1 MTDDGSRPRRV
12 PRRSPGTLPV
22 GLAIGA
28 STGGPKAL
36 LTLVAGL
43 NLPVPA
49 FMFLVQ
55 HIHPKFTRI
64 LSRRLGDVSP
74 VPILEAED
82 GAVIQP
88 GRLYLAAG
96 GRHLVVERVGAAAY
110 RTRLTNDPLRQGV
123 RPSVDTLFASV
134 ADAFGP
140 RAVGVV
146 LTGMGRDGLAGARA
160 IKDRGGVVLAES
172 AETCVVY
179 GMPRA
184 LAEAALADRMV
195 AIDEMAAAIQH
206 VCLGVGRRDFPI
218 QRSRPCA
225 SR

>member
-1 MTDDGSRPRRV
+1 MTGDGSYPRRTV
-12 PRRSPGTLPV
+12 RRSPGRFPL

-36 LTLVAGL
+36 LTLVADL
-43 NLPVPA
+43 KLPVPA
-49 FMFLVQ
+49 FIFLVQ

-74 VPILEAED
+74 LPILEAED
-82 GAVIQP
+82 GAGIQP
-88 GRLYLAAG
+88 GRLYLAPG

-110 RTRLTNDPLRQGV
+110 RTRLTEDPPRHGV
-123 RPSVDTLFASV
+123 RPSVDTLFTSV
-134 ADAFGP
+134 AEAFGP

-160 IKDRGGVVLAES
+160 IKARGGVVFAQS

-184 LAEAALADRMV
+184 LAEASVADRMV
-195 AIDEMAAAIQH
+195 PIDEMAAAIRQ
-206 VCLGVGRRDFPI
+206 VCLAMAGLPDSALSPAHG
-218 QRSRPCA
+218 
-225 SR
+225 

>member
-1 MTDDGSRPRRV
+1 VTDDGSRPRRV

-88 GRLYLAAG
+88 GRLYLASG
-96 GRHLVVERVGAAAY
+96 GRHLVVERVGVAAY

-195 AIDEMAAAIQH
+195 PIDEMAAAIQH
-206 VCLGVGRRDFPI
+206 VCLGVGRRNFPI

>member
-1 MTDDGSRPRRV
+1 VTDDDGRPRRA
-12 PRRSPGTLPV
+12 PRRLLKWLPV
-22 GLAIGA
+22 GVAIGA

-43 NLPVPA
+43 TLPVPA
-49 FMFLVQ
+49 FIFLVQ

-64 LSRRLGDVSP
+64 LSRRLGDVSS

-88 GRLYLAAG
+88 GRLYLAPG
-96 GRHLVVERVGAAAY
+96 SRHLVVERVGVATY
-110 RTRLTNDPLRQGV
+110 RTRLTRDPLRQGV
-123 RPSVDTLFASV
+123 RPSVDTLFTSV
-134 ADAFGP
+134 AEAFGA

-160 IKDRGGVVLAES
+160 IKARGGVVLAES
-172 AETCVVY
+172 EQTCVVY

-195 AIDEMAAAIQH
+195 PIDEMAATIQQ
-206 VCLGVGRRDFPI
+206 VCLGMGALPDPALSLTRE
-218 QRSRPCA
+218 
-225 SR
+225 

>member
-1 MTDDGSRPRRV
+1 VTDDGSRPRRAK
-12 PRRSPGTLPV
+12 RRSEGWLPL

-43 NLPVPA
+43 TLPVTA
-49 FMFLVQ
+49 FIFLVQ

-64 LSRRLGDVSP
+64 LGRRLGEISP
-74 VPILEAED
+74 VPIQEAED
-82 GAVIQP
+82 EATIHP
-88 GRLYLAAG
+88 GRLYLAPG
-96 GRHLVVERVGAAAY
+96 GRHLVVERVGPAAY
-110 RTRLTNDPLRQGV
+110 QTRLTDDPLRQGV
-123 RPSVDTLFASV
+123 RPSVDTLFTSV
-134 ADAFGP
+134 AEAFGP

-146 LTGMGRDGLAGARA
+146 LTGMGRDGLAGGRA

-184 LAEAALADRMV
+184 LAEAALVDRMV
-195 AIDEMAAAIQH
+195 PIDEMAAAIRQ
-206 VCLGVGRRDFPI
+206 VCLEMAAAPETAPLPTRE
-218 QRSRPCA
+218 
-225 SR
+225 

>member
-1 MTDDGSRPRRV
+1 MSDDGSRPRRRN
-12 PRRSPGTLPV
+12 RRALARLPV

-43 NLPVPA
+43 QLPVPA
-49 FMFLVQ
+49 FIFLVQ

-64 LSRRLGDVSP
+64 LGRRLGDVSL

-88 GRLYLAAG
+88 GRLYLAPG
-96 GRHLVVERVGAAAY
+96 GRHLTVERVGAAAY
-110 RTRLTNDPLRQGV
+110 RTRLTDDPARHGV
-123 RPSVDTLFASV
+123 RPSVDTLFTSV
-134 ADAFGP
+134 AETFRS

-146 LTGMGRDGLAGARA
+146 LTGMGRDGLAGAHA
-160 IKDRGGVVLAES
+160 IKARGGVVLAES
-172 AETCVVY
+172 AETAVIY

-195 AIDEMAAAIQH
+195 PIEDMAAAIRQ
-206 VCLGVGRRDFPI
+206 VCLAMAGLPDPALSPTRE
-218 QRSRPCA
+218 
-225 SR
+225 

>member
-1 MTDDGSRPRRV
+1 MTEDGCSPQRT
-12 PRRSPGTLPV
+12 PRRSRGSLPV

-28 STGGPKAL
+28 STGGPRAL
-36 LTLVAGL
+36 ITLVAGL
-43 NLPVPA
+43 KLPVPA

-55 HIHPKFTRI
+55 HIHPRFTRI

-74 VPILEAED
+74 VPILEAVD
-82 GAVIQP
+82 KGVIQP
-88 GRLYLAAG
+88 GQLYLAPG
-96 GRHLVVERVGAAAY
+96 GRHLVVERLGGMVY
-110 RTRLTNDPLRQGV
+110 QTRLTDDPLRQGV

-134 ADAFGP
+134 AQAFGP

-179 GMPRA
+179 GMPRV

-195 AIDEMAAAIQH
+195 PIDEMAGAIQQI
-206 VCLGVGRRDFPI
+206 CLTLVNRAGPALSPVRE
-218 QRSRPCA
+218 
-225 SR
+225 

>member
-1 MTDDGSRPRRV
+1 MTDDVTRPRRTK
-12 PRRSPGTLPV
+12 RRSEGWLPL

-43 NLPVPA
+43 TLPVTA
-49 FMFLVQ
+49 FIFLVQ

-64 LSRRLGDVSP
+64 LGRRLGEVSP
-74 VPILEAED
+74 VPIQEAED
-82 GAVIQP
+82 GGTIHP
-88 GRLYLAAG
+88 GRLYLAPG
-96 GRHLVVERVGAAAY
+96 GRHLVVERVGPIAY
-110 RTRLTNDPLRQGV
+110 QTRLTDDPLRQGV
-123 RPSVDTLFASV
+123 RPSVDTLFTSV
-134 ADAFGP
+134 AEAFGP

-160 IKDRGGVVLAES
+160 IKARGGVVLAES
-172 AETCVVY
+172 AESCVVY

-195 AIDEMAAAIQH
+195 PIDEMAAAIRQ
-206 VCLGVGRRDFPI
+206 VCLEMAAAPETTPLPTRE
-218 QRSRPCA
+218 
-225 SR
+225 

>member
-1 MTDDGSRPRRV
+1 MSDDGSRPRCRN
-12 PRRSPGTLPV
+12 RRALARLPL

-43 NLPVPA
+43 TLPVPA
-49 FMFLVQ
+49 FIFLVQ

-64 LSRRLGDVSP
+64 LGRRLGDVSS

-88 GRLYLAAG
+88 GRLYLAPG
-96 GRHLVVERVGAAAY
+96 GRHLTVERVGAAAY
-110 RTRLTNDPLRQGV
+110 RTRLTEDPARHGV
-123 RPSVDTLFASV
+123 RPSVDTLFTSV
-134 ADAFGP
+134 AEAFGP

-160 IKDRGGVVLAES
+160 IKARGGVVLAES
-172 AETCVVY
+172 AETAVVY

-184 LAEAALADRMV
+184 LAEAAVADRMV
-195 AIDEMAAAIQH
+195 PIDEMAAAIRE
-206 VCLGVGRRDFPI
+206 VCVGVADLPVPVVSPTRE
-218 QRSRPCA
+218 
-225 SR
+225 

>member
-1 MTDDGSRPRRV
+1 VTDDGSRPRRV
-12 PRRSPGTLPV
+12 HRDSVGSLPV
-22 GLAIGA
+22 GLGIGA

-36 LTLVAGL
+36 LTLVAAL

-64 LSRRLGDVSP
+64 LSRRLGDVSS

-82 GAVIQP
+82 GAVVQP
-88 GRLYLAAG
+88 GRLYLAPG
-96 GRHLVVERVGAAAY
+96 GRHLVVERVGVTTY
-110 RTRLTNDPLRQGV
+110 RTRLTNDPLRLGV
-123 RPSVDTLFASV
+123 RPSVDTLFASL
-134 ADAFGP
+134 AEAFGA

-160 IKDRGGVVLAES
+160 IKEQGGVVLAES
-172 AETCVVY
+172 AETCVIY

-184 LAEAALADRMV
+184 LAEAALPDRMV
-195 AIDEMAAAIQH
+195 PIGEMAAAIRQ
-206 VCLGVGRRDFPI
+206 VCLEMADLSGPALSPRAVR
-218 QRSRPCA
+218 
-225 SR
+225 

>member
-1 MTDDGSRPRRV
+1 M
-12 PRRSPGTLPV
+12 

-28 STGGPKAL
+28 STGGPRAL
-36 LTLVAGL
+36 ITLVAGL
-43 NLPVPA
+43 KLPVPA

-55 HIHPKFTRI
+55 HIHPRFTRI

-74 VPILEAED
+74 VPILEAVD
-82 GAVIQP
+82 QGVIQP
-88 GRLYLAAG
+88 GQLYLAPG
-96 GRHLVVERVGAAAY
+96 GRHLVVERLRGMVY
-110 RTRLTNDPLRQGV
+110 QTRLTDDPLRQGV
-123 RPSVDTLFASV
+123 RPSVDTLFTSV
-134 ADAFGP
+134 AEAFGP

-179 GMPRA
+179 GMPRV

-195 AIDEMAAAIQH
+195 PIDEMAAAIQQI
-206 VCLGVGRRDFPI
+206 CLTLVN
-218 QRSRPCA
+218 RSGPALSPVRE
-225 SR
+225 

>member
-1 MTDDGSRPRRV
+1 MSDDGSRPRRRN
-12 PRRSPGTLPV
+12 RRALARLPL

-43 NLPVPA
+43 TLPVPA
-49 FMFLVQ
+49 FIFLVQ

-64 LSRRLGDVSP
+64 LGRRLGDVSS

-88 GRLYLAAG
+88 GRLYLAPG
-96 GRHLVVERVGAAAY
+96 GRHLTVERVGAAAY
-110 RTRLTNDPLRQGV
+110 RTRLTEDPARHGV
-123 RPSVDTLFASV
+123 RPSVDTLFTSV
-134 ADAFGP
+134 AEAFGP

-160 IKDRGGVVLAES
+160 IKARGGVVLAES
-172 AETCVVY
+172 AETAVVY

-184 LAEAALADRMV
+184 LAEAAVADRMV
-195 AIDEMAAAIQH
+195 PIDEMAAAIRE
-206 VCLGVGRRDFPI
+206 VCVGVADLPVPVVSPTRE
-218 QRSRPCA
+218 
-225 SR
+225 

>member
-1 MTDDGSRPRRV
+1 
-12 PRRSPGTLPV
+12 V
-22 GLAIGA
+22 GLAI
-28 STGGPKAL
+28 
-36 LTLVAGL
+36 TLVAGL
-43 NLPVPA
+43 KLPVPA

-55 HIHPKFTRI
+55 HIHPRFTRI

-74 VPILEAED
+74 VPILEAVD
-82 GAVIQP
+82 KGVIQP
-88 GRLYLAAG
+88 GQLYLAPG
-96 GRHLVVERVGAAAY
+96 GRHLVVERLGGMVY
-110 RTRLTNDPLRQGV
+110 QTRLTDDPLRQGV

-134 ADAFGP
+134 AEAFGP

-179 GMPRA
+179 GMPRV

-195 AIDEMAAAIQH
+195 PIDEMAGAIQQI
-206 VCLGVGRRDFPI
+206 CLTLVNRAGPALSPVRE
-218 QRSRPCA
+218 
-225 SR
+225 

>member
-1 MTDDGSRPRRV
+1 VTDDGSRPRRT
-12 PRRSPGTLPV
+12 PRRSLEWLPV
-22 GLAIGA
+22 GVAIGA

-43 NLPVPA
+43 TLPVPV

-64 LSRRLGDVSP
+64 LSRRLGDVSS
-74 VPILEAED
+74 VPIREAED
-82 GAVIQP
+82 GAAIQP
-88 GRLYLAAG
+88 GQLYLAPG
-96 GRHLVVERVGAAAY
+96 GRHLVVERVGVTTY
-110 RTRLTNDPLRQGV
+110 RTRLTDDPIRQGV
-123 RPSVDTLFASV
+123 RPSVDSLFTSV
-134 ADAFGP
+134 AEAFGP

-160 IKDRGGVVLAES
+160 IKTRGGVVLAES

-195 AIDEMAAAIQH
+195 PIDEMAAAIQQ
-206 VCLGVGRRDFPI
+206 VCLKMVDLSDPAL
-218 QRSRPCA
+218 SRT
-225 SR
+225 RE

>member
-1 MTDDGSRPRRV
+1 MIDDARRPRRV
-12 PRRSPGTLPV
+12 PRRSLGSSPV

-74 VPILEAED
+74 VPVLEAED
-82 GAVIQP
+82 GVVIQP
-88 GRLYLAAG
+88 GRLYLAPG
-96 GRHLVVERVGAAAY
+96 GRHMVVERVGVAAY
-110 RTRLTNDPLRQGV
+110 RTRLTNDPLRQGM

-134 ADAFGP
+134 GETFGP

-160 IKDRGGVVLAES
+160 IKDRGGVVMAES

-195 AIDEMAAAIQH
+195 PIDQMAAAIHQ
-206 VCLGVGRRDFPI
+206 VCLAMAN
-218 QRSRPCA
+218 RSDPALSPTRE
-225 SR
+225 

>member
-1 MTDDGSRPRRV
+1 MTDNGIRPRRI
-12 PRRSPGTLPV
+12 RARLQGLLPL

-36 LTLVAGL
+36 LRLVADL
-43 NLPVPA
+43 QVPGAA
-49 FMFLVQ
+49 FLFLVQ

-64 LSRRLGDVSP
+64 LRERLDEVSS
-74 VPILEAED
+74 VPIQEAED
-82 GAVIQP
+82 QATIRP
-88 GRLYLAAG
+88 GRLYLAPA
-96 GRHLVVERVGAAAY
+96 GRHLIVERVRPTTY

-123 RPSVDTLFASV
+123 RPSVDTLFTSV
-134 ADAFGP
+134 AEAFGP

-160 IKDRGGVVLAES
+160 IKDRGGVLLAES

-179 GMPRA
+179 GMPRT

-195 AIDEMAAAIQH
+195 PIDAMAAAIRE
-206 VCLGVGRRDFPI
+206 VCLEMTATSERAPLPARK
-218 QRSRPCA
+218 
-225 SR
+225 

>member
-1 MTDDGSRPRRV
+1 VTDDGSRPRRM
-12 PRRSPGTLPV
+12 PRRSLGWLPV

-43 NLPVPA
+43 TLPVPV

-64 LSRRLGDVSP
+64 LSRRLGDVSS
-74 VPILEAED
+74 VPIREAED
-82 GAVIQP
+82 GAAIQP
-88 GRLYLAAG
+88 GQLYLAPG
-96 GRHLVVERVGAAAY
+96 GRHLVVERVGVTTY
-110 RTRLTNDPLRQGV
+110 RTRLTDDPIRQGV
-123 RPSVDTLFASV
+123 RPSVDNLFTSV
-134 ADAFGP
+134 AEAFGT

-160 IKDRGGVVLAES
+160 IKTRGGVVLAES

-195 AIDEMAAAIQH
+195 PIDEMAAAIQQ
-206 VCLGVGRRDFPI
+206 VCLKMADLSDPAL
-218 QRSRPCA
+218 SRT
-225 SR
+225 RE